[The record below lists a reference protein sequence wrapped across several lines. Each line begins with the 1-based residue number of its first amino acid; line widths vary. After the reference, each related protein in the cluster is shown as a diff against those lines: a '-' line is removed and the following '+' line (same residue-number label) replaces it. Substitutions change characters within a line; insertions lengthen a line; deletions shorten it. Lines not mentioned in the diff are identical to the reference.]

1 MNIKRPNKILVALCK
16 RTKAGYLERSS
27 RHFLSTIV
35 FCYKVKEIVDE
46 EAKEKLQ
53 EHYHQLI
60 QKGELK
66 LSLEE
71 AIRLSILS
79 SVEPS
84 KLDDVVYVKLTL
96 GK

>member
-1 MNIKRPNKILVALCK
+1 LNTKRTNKILVALCK

-35 FCYKVKEIVDE
+35 FCYKVKEMVDE
-46 EAKEKLQ
+46 EAKEKLR

-66 LSLEE
+66 LSLEK

-79 SVEPS
+79 SNELS
-84 KLDDVVYVKLTL
+84 KLDDIVYVKLTL
-96 GK
+96 EK